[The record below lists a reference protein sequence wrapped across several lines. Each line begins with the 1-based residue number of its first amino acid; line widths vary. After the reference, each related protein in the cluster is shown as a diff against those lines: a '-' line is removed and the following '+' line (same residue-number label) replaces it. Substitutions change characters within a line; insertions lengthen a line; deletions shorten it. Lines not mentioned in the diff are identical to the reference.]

1 MRIEI
6 LKIAV
11 SLQFKILHEISLKY
25 PPKSK
30 LSFLQLLKHSIIS
43 FIWKIKKISLD
54 SFIQNE
60 TLSSL
65 QNSYKEQL
73 SLFVKKKVPLL
84 FSSNQKLEEISFI
97 YTKWLA
103 NWNPFYQKNGNIA
116 EKYHKFFIMKNM

>member
-1 MRIEI
+1 
-6 LKIAV
+6 
-11 SLQFKILHEISLKY
+11 
-25 PPKSK
+25 
-30 LSFLQLLKHSIIS
+30 
-43 FIWKIKKISLD
+43 LD

-65 QNSYKEQL
+65 QNNYKEQL
-73 SLFVKKKVPLL
+73 SLFVKKKIPLL

-116 EKYHKFFIMKNM
+116 EEYHKFFIMKNM

>member
-6 LKIAV
+6 LKIEI

-25 PPKSK
+25 PPQSK
-30 LSFLQLLKHSIIS
+30 IS
-43 FIWKIKKISLD
+43 FSTITKTLNYQLYYGKIKKISLD

-65 QNSYKEQL
+65 QNNYKEQL
-73 SLFVKKKVPLL
+73 SLFVKKKIPLL

-103 NWNPFYQKNGNIA
+103 NWNPFYQKKWKHSRRIS
-116 EKYHKFFIMKNM
+116 